1 MPLPSTPAHA
11 LGPDDPPQWMVQGLC
26 YYPLSLFFRLR
37 FGHPAWKISID
48 AGLSC
53 PNVDGTLS
61 RQGCLFCNVRS
72 FSPSRRQDAAS
83 RSVARQIADGR
94 ERLIRRYG
102 PRRAGALI
110 AYFQPATNT
119 HGPIDRLRA
128 VWREALQQPGVVG
141 LAVGTRPDCAGE
153 AVLDVLTELAAEK
166 WVSVEYGVQSIH
178 QNSLQWLQRGHD
190 FTCCESAIK
199 RTLSRGLNVAVHLI
213 LGLPGESRDEMNA
226 TAEAMARLRVNTVK
240 LHNLHVVRDTP
251 LATLWRAGGVRL
263 PSLEE
268 YAAEVVDFLERLP
281 PDCVIDRLSGDA
293 PPEFF
298 IAPQWSQDKF
308 AVRRAVEGEFARRG
322 TRQGSRWV
330 G

>member
-1 MPLPSTPAHA
+1 MSAASARVGGRTPPADPLPGRSPMAEQPPDTP
-11 LGPDDPPQWMVQGLC
+11 
-26 YYPLSLFFRLR
+26 
-37 FGHPAWKISID
+37 
-48 AGLSC
+48 
-53 PNVDGTLS
+53 
-61 RQGCLFCNVRS
+61 VR
-72 FSPSRRQDAAS
+72 AAEGG
-83 RSVARQIADGR
+83 RS
-94 ERLIRRYG
+94 
-102 PRRAGALI
+102 
-110 AYFQPATNT
+110 
-119 HGPIDRLRA
+119 DRLLSARHQHARPNRPAARGLGARPCSSRA
-128 VWREALQQPGVVG
+128 SWVWPWERGQTAL
-141 LAVGTRPDCAGE
+141 E

-190 FTCCESAIK
+190 FTCCESAIN

-251 LATLWRAGGVRL
+251 LATLWQAGGVRL
-263 PSLEE
+263 PSLEG

-293 PPEFF
+293 PSEFF
-298 IAPQWSQDKF
+298 IAPQWSQDKL